1 MVLKAL
7 RIAVRQLPIF
17 VEYSYTPHYLMSH
30 HAWFYPIKEKEG
42 MCKLHQMT
50 AQFDAFHAVICVIS
64 SCEMCHFAHALWA
77 DDVLKGGLSWRDAS
91 DSSSQRGYRKQV
103 VEW

>member
-1 MVLKAL
+1 M
-7 RIAVRQLPIF
+7 
-17 VEYSYTPHYLMSH
+17 
-30 HAWFYPIKEKEG
+30 
-42 MCKLHQMT
+42 
-50 AQFDAFHAVICVIS
+50 ICVIS
-64 SCEMCHFAHALWA
+64 SCEMRHFAHALWA

>member
-1 MVLKAL
+1 
-7 RIAVRQLPIF
+7 
-17 VEYSYTPHYLMSH
+17 
-30 HAWFYPIKEKEG
+30 
-42 MCKLHQMT
+42 MT

-64 SCEMCHFAHALWA
+64 SCEMRHFVHALWA
-77 DDVLKGGLSWRDAS
+77 DDVLKGGLSWCDAS